1 MSSDLSHPAQRSSE
15 PVIIQFSVIRDTKVS
30 SRLRH
35 PAQGPESYS
44 FIESDTGIKHLIP
57 AKRVQRVLSRKIA
70 PAHKMDQDGGMV
82 MNLELPEASRVN

>member
-15 PVIIQFSVIRDTKVS
+15 PVIIQFSVMYVLVS